1 MKHESGSV
9 SFKFEDQLDICEAP
23 QHTVMDNTKSIYF
36 MENLNPKIFEHTIII
51 WKIMLTRASF
61 PETYAEPKTYMAVA
75 QIDMLC
81 TN

>member
-1 MKHESGSV
+1 
-9 SFKFEDQLDICEAP
+9 
-23 QHTVMDNTKSIYF
+23 